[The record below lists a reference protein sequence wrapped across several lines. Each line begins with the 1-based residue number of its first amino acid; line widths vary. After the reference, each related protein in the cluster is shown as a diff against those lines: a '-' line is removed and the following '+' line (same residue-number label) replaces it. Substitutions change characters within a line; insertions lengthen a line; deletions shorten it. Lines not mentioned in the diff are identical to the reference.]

1 MSGNDR
7 TAISLETLAWTTL
20 QAGDTVAARE
30 LAREVLAQRPSFGYE
45 GWLAQERV
53 RGWLERVGTDT
64 RR

>member
-1 MSGNDR
+1 
-7 TAISLETLAWTTL
+7 
-20 QAGDTVAARE
+20 VAARE